1 MKRALLVVMLTSS
14 GCGPSF
20 EAGPGVDLQLFA
32 SAGLLDQLSG
42 FQVALVTRGSTLDCV
57 AVEKTCLKS
66 QVDPSRFVPLKDS
79 SGKTKKAVVVPLT
92 LVAGTPSTQDLSL
105 KDLPLGKDF
114 ALIIEALSKDATPR
128 LAGSSCTYV
137 KELTAG
143 TNTAVQAKVATLSPL
158 VSCDATIDP

>member
-1 MKRALLVVMLTSS
+1 MKHLFIAVIVLC
-14 GCGPSF
+14 GCGPSGEGSGF
-20 EAGPGVDLQLFA
+20 DLQLIA

-66 QVDPSRFVPLKDS
+66 QVDPARFVPLKDA
-79 SGKTKKAVVVPLT
+79 SGKTKKALVLPLS

-105 KDLPLGKDF
+105 KELPLGKDF
-114 ALIIEALSKDATPR
+114 ALVIEALNKETTPR

-143 TNTAVQAKVATLSPL
+143 TNAAVLAKVATLSPQ
-158 VSCDATIDP
+158 VACDATIDP